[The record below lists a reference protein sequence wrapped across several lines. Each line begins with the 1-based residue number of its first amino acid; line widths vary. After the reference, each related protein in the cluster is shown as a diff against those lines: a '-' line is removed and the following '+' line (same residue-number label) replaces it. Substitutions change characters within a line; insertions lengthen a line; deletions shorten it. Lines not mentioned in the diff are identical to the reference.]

1 MVLSAGNSKAAW
13 GPGDE
18 SLFIGLL
25 VRVDKLG
32 GARVRLTILAMRT
45 RSSCDLF
52 PVQPQFSG
60 SSTMMTLELS

>member
-32 GARVRLTILAMRT
+32 GVTLWMGLLVRVDKLGGARVRLTMRT
-45 RSSCDLF
+45 AYA
-52 PVQPQFSG
+52 
-60 SSTMMTLELS
+60 